1 MSSKRWKTIEENVK
15 LMLFRDRKY
24 TPLPSEKKEKEG
36 TSSSSSSRK
45 KRKNNDEK
53 QNEHTVKQFMA
64 KYSIT
69 FPTDWPD
76 EKEKKMMMTTKD
88 TEDTEKKKTTTKTM
102 RIVRILFLNEL
113 DMTQWEVIYNE
124 SRKNSHDLIVVSLH
138 IQPAV
143 HHVLER
149 LSFDKENSLRVE
161 CFEGSSLMNDLLSH
175 RMNLQNRPT
184 LLSPIESRE
193 IHKKVFNDAELPV
206 LKTNDVVAA
215 WLGARPH
222 QLVQYDRVSRGV
234 GMSRAYR
241 VVQ

>member
-1 MSSKRWKTIEENVK
+1 MSTKRWKTIEENVK

-24 TPLPSEKKEKEG
+24 TLSNNQEQNVEKKTNNEKQ
-36 TSSSSSSRK
+36 SK
-45 KRKNNDEK
+45 KRRKEE
-53 QNEHTVKQFMA
+53 NEDTKKERKQFMA
-64 KYSIT
+64 KYSIS
-69 FPTDWPD
+69 FPPDWPD
-76 EKEKKMMMTTKD
+76 DKDKKWNNNNKEKTVK
-88 TEDTEKKKTTTKTM
+88 
-102 RIVRILFLNEL
+102 ILFLNEL
-113 DMTQWEVIYNE
+113 DMEKWETIYSE
-124 SRKNSHDLIVVSLH
+124 TKQKHVDDLILVSLN

-143 HHVLER
+143 QHALER
-149 LSFDKENSLRVE
+149 LSFDKENNLRVE

-184 LLSPIESRE
+184 LLSPCESRAV
-193 IHKKVFNDAELPV
+193 HTKMFKNAELPV

-234 GMSRAYR
+234 GASRAYR